1 MTLRIL
7 CLDIEGGHGGSS
19 RSLLNSLS
27 ALPRQAA
34 AVEVVC
40 RRGGWIEGA
49 YLDIG
54 IHCSIETTMPTF
66 TTLDQGSRNLF
77 DGFQFLLRR
86 WPQSANFR
94 SRLLEK
100 LETVDLV
107 HCNHISLFM
116 LARWLKQQRPN
127 VPVTMHIRTQ
137 PSPTIAA
144 RWQAQIAAK
153 TCDGLIHISENE
165 QAHFAAL
172 SLNQRRPPEA
182 VIYNPVAANE
192 HSSSGANLLHPSI
205 PRDGRLI
212 VTCLSNFAYARGV
225 DRLVKIA
232 QSVPPELKENILF
245 VVAGEIALNGKLPPQ
260 LARIAKHGGSL
271 ADYAT
276 KVNVSDQFLF
286 LGHVNEPSAV
296 LAASDVLLKPT
307 RGNNPWGRDI
317 LEAMANE
324 LPVASVGRYK
334 KFVETGQTG
343 LLQDAFDAQEV
354 ADWLTKL
361 DADRDYLNVLGRKAK
376 ARIVALCDPADRA
389 WDILKFW
396 HDVAQRS
403 ADPDD
408 LGLGASL

>member
-19 RSLLNSLS
+19 RSLLSSLG

-34 AVEVVC
+34 VVEVVC
-40 RRGGWIEGA
+40 RRGGWIESA
-49 YLDIG
+49 YADIG
-54 IHCSIETTMPTF
+54 IHCSIDPTMPTF
-66 TTLDQGSRNLF
+66 TTLDRGSRNFF

-86 WPQSANFR
+86 WPQSAAFR
-94 SRLLEK
+94 RRLLEK
-100 LETVDLV
+100 LETVDLI

-116 LARWLKQQRPN
+116 LARWLKWQRPN
-127 VPVTMHIRTQ
+127 VPITMHIRTQ

-172 SLNQRRPPEA
+172 ATDQRRPQEA

-192 HSSSGANLLHPSI
+192 HSSSAAHLLHPRI

-225 DRLVKIA
+225 DRLVRMA

-245 VVAGEIALNGKLPPQ
+245 VVAGDITLNGKLPPH

-271 ADYAT
+271 ADYAM
-276 KVNVSDQFLF
+276 KVNVSNQFLF

-307 RGNNPWGRDI
+307 RGDNPWGRDI

-324 LPVASVGRYK
+324 LTVASVGRYK
-334 KFVETGQTG
+334 RFVETSQTG
-343 LLQDAFDAQEV
+343 LLQDTFDAQEV

-361 DADRDYLNVLGRKAK
+361 HDDRDHLSVLGRKAK
-376 ARIVALCDPADRA
+376 VRIVTLCDPADRA
-389 WDILKFW
+389 RDILKFW
-396 HDVAQRS
+396 HDVARRS
-403 ADPDD
+403 ADSHD
-408 LGLGASL
+408 LRVAASL